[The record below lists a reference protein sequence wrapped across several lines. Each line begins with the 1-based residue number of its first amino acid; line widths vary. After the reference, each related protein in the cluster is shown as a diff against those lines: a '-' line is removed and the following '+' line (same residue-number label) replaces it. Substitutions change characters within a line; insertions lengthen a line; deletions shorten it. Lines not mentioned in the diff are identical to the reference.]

1 MFAFSIKDFDSFKSN
16 LVDYIK
22 TYYSKTYKDFSE
34 NSTGMMFVDLVSYVG
49 DVLSYYIDY
58 QFKEGFL
65 QYASERKNVITLA
78 NYLGYKPKASVAAT
92 TLLDVFQL
100 VPSKIDEDGTITPD
114 LKFTLNIDEGLEVV
128 SSTGSATIF
137 RTTEPVNFSVDESNS
152 PTEIS
157 VFQRDKLGQPQF
169 YLFKKQVMASAGT
182 RKTLTIFIN
191 GPRFK

>member
-1 MFAFSIKDFDSFKSN
+1 MNNLNTIQDGKKEINYLSKDFDSFKSN

-92 TLLDVFQL
+92 TTLDVFQL
-100 VPSKIDEDGTITPD
+100 IPSKISEDGTVEPD
-114 LKFTLNIDEGLEVV
+114 TKFALNIDEGMEVV
-128 SSTGSATIF
+128 SSGGSATIF
-137 RTTEPVNFSVDESNS
+137 RTTEPVNFGLDEASS
-152 PTEIS
+152 PT
-157 VFQRDKLGQPQF
+157 K
-169 YLFKKQVMASAGT
+169 
-182 RKTLTIFIN
+182 
-191 GPRFK
+191 